1 MTSNILIRLLCC
13 LLLMTSCSVTSGPK
27 YKDSE
32 NGLPATQRPY
42 VINNI
47 RYYPIP
53 SAVGYSENGIASWYG
68 GKFHGR
74 KTSNGE
80 IYDMHAMTAAHKT
93 LPMNTMLLIKN
104 LDNGKSTVVRINDRG
119 PFVQGRIVDLSY
131 KAAESLGIARK
142 GLARIEAV
150 ALAKEEIVKYSQP
163 PAVVHQN
170 LAIGEFYVQIG
181 AFTKADNAVKVAKR
195 FNDSG
200 HSAII
205 HKDFDGDKAVHQ
217 VQVYVGKTT
226 IQNAKRAEKSLLD
239 RGWVGAF
246 VVAR

>member
-1 MTSNILIRLLCC
+1 MKNNILIRLLCC
-13 LLLMTSCSVTSGPK
+13 LLLMTSCSVTSGP
-27 YKDSE
+27 DSRNSE

-47 RYYPIP
+47 WYYPIP
-53 SAVGYSENGIASWYG
+53 SAVGYHENGIASWYG

-74 KTSNGE
+74 KTANGE

-119 PFVQGRIVDLSY
+119 PFVGGRIVDLSY
-131 KAAESLGIARK
+131 KAAESLGISRT
-142 GLARIEAV
+142 GIARIEAV
-150 ALAKEEIVKYSQP
+150 ALGQEEIAKYNQP
-163 PAVVHQN
+163 PAPVYQD
-170 LAIGEFYVQIG
+170 LSSGEFYVQIC
-181 AFTKADNAVKVAKR
+181 AFTVADNAVKVAKR

-200 HSAII
+200 HTAII
-205 HKDFDGDKAVHQ
+205 HKDFDGEKAVHQ
-217 VQVYVGKTT
+217 VQVYAGKTL
-226 IQNAKRAEKSLLD
+226 QNAKRAEKSLLD